1 MFVEGGGNKPSIAAA
16 KVLERDIN
24 RMTGSET
31 SKVMVRKVFAG
42 GKLAWIPFMPWV
54 CIHAARLEQLPV
66 QKMLSDPSLLARA
79 LQNAH
84 KLYGY
89 DMGVNIF
96 DPTIEAEACG
106 CAVKWTSDR
115 ELPVIENHP
124 PIDQMGDDAIS
135 NLRNKGRLPVVLEA
149 TKRLK
154 INLGRAIAIAG
165 VVTGPFTLAS
175 HLKGGNIIDGL
186 DRHPEQAKKIVELAG
201 KVCLEVCKSYGELEL
216 DLIVLA
222 DSVMPQLPIRNLP
235 LVLSVL
241 KPLVNVIRFYN
252 SVPLL
257 LANGCTQ
264 DSLELLTKTDVDGM
278 VVDGGIESDIRQKIP
293 HCVVGRTIP
302 SSVLKGPKD
311 ELIRY
316 IKDCLKKDAR
326 GLFISTEWQVPY
338 DTPPEN
344 MREIIK
350 SIRGD

>member
-1 MFVEGGGNKPSIAAA
+1 
-16 KVLERDIN
+16 
-24 RMTGSET
+24 
-31 SKVMVRKVFAG
+31 
-42 GKLAWIPFMPWV
+42 
-54 CIHAARLEQLPV
+54 
-66 QKMLSDPSLLARA
+66 MLSDPSLLSRA

-106 CAVKWTSDR
+106 CVVKWTSDK
-115 ELPVIENHP
+115 ELPVVEDHP
-124 PIDQMGDDAIS
+124 PIDQMGEDTIS
-135 NLRNKGRLPVVLEA
+135 NLRNKGRLPIVLEA

-154 INLGRAIAIAG
+154 INLGRTIAIAG

-175 HLKGGNIIDGL
+175 HLKGDNIIDDL
-186 DRHPEQAKKIVELAG
+186 DCHPEQAKKIVELAG

-252 SVPLL
+252 GVPLL
-257 LANGCTQ
+257 LAHGCTQ

-278 VVDGGIESDIRQKIP
+278 VVDGSIESEIRQKIP
-293 HCVVGRTIP
+293 HCVVGRAIL
-302 SSVLKGPKD
+302 SSVLRGPKD
-311 ELIRY
+311 EIIGY
-316 IKDCLKKDAR
+316 IKDFLREDSR

-350 SIRGD
+350 SIKGD

>member
-1 MFVEGGGNKPSIAAA
+1 
-16 KVLERDIN
+16 
-24 RMTGSET
+24 MTGSET
-31 SKVMVRKVFAG
+31 SRERVRKVFSG
-42 GKLAWIPFMPWV
+42 GKQAWVPFMPWV

-106 CAVKWTSDR
+106 CTVKWISDS
-115 ELPVIENHP
+115 ELPVLEDHQ
-124 PIDQMGDDAIS
+124 PIDHMSEDAIS
-135 NLRNKGRLPVVLEA
+135 SVRNKGRLPAVIEA

-154 INLGRAIAIAG
+154 INLGRTVAIAG
-165 VVTGPFTLAS
+165 VVAGPFTVAS
-175 HLKGGNIIDGL
+175 HLTGHSIIDDLESNPERARNII
-186 DRHPEQAKKIVELAG
+186 ELAG
-201 KVCLEVCKSYGELEL
+201 KVCLEVCKSYCELEL

-222 DSVMPQLPIRNLP
+222 DSVMPRLPIGYLP
-235 LVLSVL
+235 LALSLL
-241 KPLVNVIRFYN
+241 KPLVNVIRFYD

-257 LANGCTQ
+257 LANGCTKE
-264 DSLELLTKTDVDGM
+264 SLGLLTKTEVDGM
-278 VVDGGIESDIRQKIP
+278 VVDGNIESDIRQKIP

-311 ELIRY
+311 KLIAH
-316 IKDCLKKDAR
+316 IKDCLKGDGR

-338 DTPPEN
+338 NTPPEN
-344 MREIIK
+344 MHEIIK